1 MHPYTSV
8 SIAAG
13 KNIPQL
19 KTTIGFKQR
28 NPLIPALLNTI
39 TNYLVAWFEHCRHQK
54 AHHFLSIESTLLCF
68 ADNLALIALRKNFVK
83 VVNVVI
89 LIKQK

>member
-28 NPLIPALLNTI
+28 NPLTPALLNTI
-39 TNYLVAWFEHCRHQK
+39 TNYLVVWFEHLQTSESPS
-54 AHHFLSIESTLLCF
+54 FSI
-68 ADNLALIALRKNFVK
+68 N
-83 VVNVVI
+83 
-89 LIKQK
+89 